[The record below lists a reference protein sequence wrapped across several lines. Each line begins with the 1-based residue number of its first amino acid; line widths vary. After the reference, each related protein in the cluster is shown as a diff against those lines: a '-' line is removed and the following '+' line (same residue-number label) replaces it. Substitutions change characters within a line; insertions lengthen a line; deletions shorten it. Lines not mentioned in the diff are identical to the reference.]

1 MLPTLYFFKYIYCFH
16 NFKNNNFP
24 APRMAR
30 CGGKCG
36 AKKIAYNVPAVYDVF
51 AARIKALRSKDQGC
65 KNVGGVSRGKE
76 RGD

>member
-1 MLPTLYFFKYIYCFH
+1 MLPTLYFFKYFYCFH

-36 AKKIAYNVPAVYDVF
+36 TKKIAYNVPAVYDIFAALVF
-51 AARIKALRSKDQGC
+51 AKQRPGLKKCGWSVAWEWSVA
-65 KNVGGVSRGKE
+65 E
-76 RGD
+76 